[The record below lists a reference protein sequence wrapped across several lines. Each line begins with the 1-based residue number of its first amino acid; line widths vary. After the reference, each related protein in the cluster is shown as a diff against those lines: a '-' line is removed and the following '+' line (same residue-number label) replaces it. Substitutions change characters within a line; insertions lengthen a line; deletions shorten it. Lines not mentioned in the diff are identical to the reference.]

1 MDVGTP
7 LSNVHYLGTPRG
19 EVYGVDHDVNRFS
32 LEAMADLRPDFGLPG
47 LYLTGQD
54 VFMCGVTGALFGG
67 VLCASAILKRNL
79 MNDLITLT
87 KQVKKEATKKKE

>member
-19 EVYGVDHDVNRFS
+19 EVYGVDHDVTRFS
-32 LEAMADLRPDFGLPG
+32 LEAMVDLRPDFGIPG
-47 LYLTGQD
+47 LYMTGQD
-54 VFMCGVTGALFGG
+54 VFTCGFNGALFGG

-79 MNDLITLT
+79 AIDLITLT
-87 KQVKKEATKKKE
+87 KQVKEATKKNE